1 MRYTMTLG
9 LALAAATALA
19 ACSSPEPAAP
29 ASDVPTIAFEKYTL
43 PNGLD
48 VIMVEDHRLPM
59 VAVNLW
65 YHVGPANEAAGRTG
79 FAHLFEHMMFQG
91 SKHVPP
97 DQYFKLLEGAGAS
110 DINGTTDFDRTNY
123 FETLPSNELELAL
136 WLESDRM
143 GYLPDVLDQ
152 VSLANQQDV
161 VRNERRQAIENRPY
175 GLVEE
180 AMFHTLFPK
189 GHPYYADVIGSH
201 ADIQAAKLSDVRD
214 FFKQYYT
221 PNNASLAIVGD
232 IDKPAAKALVE
243 KYFGTLKRGPDVPKL
258 DVTTPPITS
267 ERRVVVHD
275 RVELPRI
282 YMAWL
287 SPAIFEPGDA
297 DADLAAQILGGGK
310 SSRLYKKLVYEQQI
324 AQDVSAQQYS
334 LVLGSVFDIEA
345 TARPGHTAEE
355 LEKAINDELEAF
367 RRDGPT
373 AKEIERA
380 QNTIE
385 TRKIQRLETLG
396 GFGGVADLLNE
407 YNHYLGTP
415 DYLAKDL
422 ARYHDATEASVKSFA
437 DGTLRTDARVV
448 VYGEPGQPD
457 LGPQVPTPPPPKVAA
472 GTGAEAVN
480 ADEPWRDTQPKP
492 GPARALA
499 IAEPQSFT
507 LANGLTVILSPRPG
521 LPVVSANLVF
531 RTGSDANPLDEPG
544 LANFT
549 ASMLDEGTKTR
560 DALQLADDVAQ
571 IGASLNTGSSMDSTQ
586 VAVRSLKKNFAAA
599 LGLMADVTLN
609 PAFPDAEVAR
619 QRNER
624 LARLVQMRENPGA
637 AANAAM
643 FAALYGPKNPYGF
656 TELGTEAANKAMTR
670 DDMVAFWK
678 QNFVPNNAAL
688 VVAGDITADELRP
701 LAESTFGAW
710 QKGEPA
716 TPALGAPA
724 TTSARLVIVDKPG
737 APQTQLRVA
746 TIGAPRSTP
755 DYPSLQVMNMALGGL
770 FSSRINMNLREEHGY
785 TYGAGSAFVYRRAA
799 GPFYVATGVRTDVTG
814 PAVSEIFKEIVRTT
828 ETPLSAEELARA
840 KDSLVRSLPGAFET
854 SRGVV
859 GNLSNIYVYDLGLD
873 YFSRYPERMSAV
885 TADMAEAA
893 AKKYL
898 VPGKMLVV
906 AVGDRAKIEP
916 QLRKLNLGREELRDA
931 DGNLVK

>member
-1 MRYTMTLG
+1 M
-9 LALAAATALA
+9 
-19 ACSSPEPAAP
+19 
-29 ASDVPTIAFEKYTL
+29 
-43 PNGLD
+43 
-48 VIMVEDHRLPM
+48 
-59 VAVNLW
+59 
-65 YHVGPANEAAGRTG
+65 
-79 FAHLFEHMMFQG
+79 
-91 SKHVPP
+91 
-97 DQYFKLLEGAGAS
+97 
-110 DINGTTDFDRTNY
+110 
-123 FETLPSNELELAL
+123 
-136 WLESDRM
+136 
-143 GYLPDVLDQ
+143 
-152 VSLANQQDV
+152 
-161 VRNERRQAIENRPY
+161 
-175 GLVEE
+175 
-180 AMFHTLFPK
+180 
-189 GHPYYADVIGSH
+189 
-201 ADIQAAKLSDVRD
+201 
-214 FFKQYYT
+214 
-221 PNNASLAIVGD
+221 
-232 IDKPAAKALVE
+232 
-243 KYFGTLKRGPDVPKL
+243 
-258 DVTTPPITS
+258 
-267 ERRVVVHD
+267 
-275 RVELPRI
+275 
-282 YMAWL
+282 
-287 SPAIFEPGDA
+287 
-297 DADLAAQILGGGK
+297 
-310 SSRLYKKLVYEQQI
+310 
-324 AQDVSAQQYS
+324 
-334 LVLGSVFDIEA
+334 LGSVFDIEA

-355 LEKAINDELEAF
+355 IEKAIDDELEAF

-380 QNTIE
+380 QNIIE
-385 TRKIQRLETLG
+385 TQKIQRLETLG

-422 ARYHDATEASVKSFA
+422 ARYRDATAASVKGFA
-437 DGTLRTDARVV
+437 DGTLRTGARVV

-457 LGPQVPTPPPPKVAA
+457 LGPQVPTPPAPKVAA

-480 ADEPWRDTQPKP
+480 ADEPWRNTQPTP
-492 GPARALA
+492 GPAHALA
-499 IAEPQSFT
+499 IAEPQRFT
-507 LANGLTVILSPRPG
+507 LANGLTVLLSPRPG

-549 ASMLDEGTKTR
+549 AAMLDEGTKTR

-571 IGASLNTGSSMDSTQ
+571 VGASLNTGSSMDSTQ

-599 LGLMADVTLN
+599 LALMADVTLD
-609 PAFPDAEVAR
+609 PAFPEAEIAR
-619 QRNER
+619 QRSER
-624 LARLVQMRENPGA
+624 LARLVQQRENPGA

-656 TELGTEAANKAMTR
+656 TELGTEASNKAMTR
-670 DDMVAFWK
+670 DEMVAFWT

-710 QKGEPA
+710 QRGEPA

-724 TTSARLVIVDKPG
+724 TTSARLVLVDKPG

-814 PAVSEIFKEIVRTT
+814 PAVSEIFKEIARTT

-840 KDSLVRSLPGAFET
+840 KDSLVRSMPGAFET

-859 GNLSNIYVYDLGLD
+859 ANLSNIYVYDLGLD

-885 TADMAEAA
+885 TAEMAEAA

-898 VPGKMLVV
+898 VPGRMLVV

-916 QLRKLNLGREELRDA
+916 QLRRLNLGREELRDA
-931 DGNLVK
+931 DGNLLK